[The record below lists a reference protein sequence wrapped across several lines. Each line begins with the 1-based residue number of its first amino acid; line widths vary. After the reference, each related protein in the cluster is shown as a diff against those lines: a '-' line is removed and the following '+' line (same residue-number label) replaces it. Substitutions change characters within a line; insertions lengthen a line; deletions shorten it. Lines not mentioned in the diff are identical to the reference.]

1 MVPAP
6 RVCAEAVGVRR
17 RIPVATEVGILR
29 LADRVFACCGVDD
42 GSAAATRVV
51 VAETY
56 CTSRPRASCK

>member
-17 RIPVATEVGILR
+17 RIPIATEVGILR
-29 LADRVFACCGVDD
+29 LADRVSACCGVDN

-56 CTSRPRASCK
+56 I